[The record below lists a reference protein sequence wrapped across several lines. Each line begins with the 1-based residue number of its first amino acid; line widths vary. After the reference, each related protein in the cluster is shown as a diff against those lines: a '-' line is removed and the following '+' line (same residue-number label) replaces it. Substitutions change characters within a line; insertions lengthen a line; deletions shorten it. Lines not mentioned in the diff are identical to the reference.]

1 MEDDNSIRPT
11 KTSHTSKVVIATIII
26 FAIIATAGFAVGIY
40 GVVAS
45 LGQSNDIAN
54 LKRDIN
60 NLTERLGSNDS
71 TKQQAE
77 YPTVIVNG
85 STSGATS
92 DDAAGDN
99 SSTTNTNAQT
109 ANDTKPTN
117 TVEIK
122 EDSAPGSTIFPRAFI
137 LSDGSYAILNANYE
151 IIVQSTERDI
161 VTFTS
166 CDSPKCSVRTTDGGS
181 RGYVYDK
188 STGELTAGRTT
199 Y

>member
-77 YPTVIVNG
+77 YR
-85 STSGATS
+85 
-92 DDAAGDN
+92 
-99 SSTTNTNAQT
+99 QW
-109 ANDTKPTN
+109 
-117 TVEIK
+117 
-122 EDSAPGSTIFPRAFI
+122 
-137 LSDGSYAILNANYE
+137 LY
-151 IIVQSTERDI
+151 
-161 VTFTS
+161 
-166 CDSPKCSVRTTDGGS
+166 
-181 RGYVYDK
+181 
-188 STGELTAGRTT
+188 
-199 Y
+199 